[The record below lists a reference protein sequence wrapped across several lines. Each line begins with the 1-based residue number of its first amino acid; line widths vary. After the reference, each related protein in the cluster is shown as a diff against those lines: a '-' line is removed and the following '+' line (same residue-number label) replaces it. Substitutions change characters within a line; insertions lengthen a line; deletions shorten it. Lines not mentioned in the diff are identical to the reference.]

1 MNDYRMAD
9 MIKMKDN
16 IIEHD
21 IRSALF
27 KAWAGIFWFV
37 AILWGAFYFP
47 HHYGFDTFAWYFF
60 PYVLTVFG
68 LEFLLIWAIFHYFSK
83 CGDLKR
89 ERKEQS
95 EKVLGEL

>member
-1 MNDYRMAD
+1 
-9 MIKMKDN
+9 MI
-16 IIEHD
+16 EQD
-21 IRSALF
+21 IRKALF
-27 KAWAGIFWFV
+27 NAWAGIFWFV
-37 AILWGAFYFP
+37 AIVWGAFYFP

-68 LEFLLIWAIFHYFSK
+68 MEFLLIWAIVHYFSK

-89 ERKEQS
+89 ECKEQS

>member
-1 MNDYRMAD
+1 MIYRMAD

-47 HHYGFDTFAWYFF
+47 HHYGLDTFAWYFF
-60 PYVLTVFG
+60 PCSLRSLFKSPY
-68 LEFLLIWAIFHYFSK
+68 LLK
-83 CGDLKR
+83 
-89 ERKEQS
+89 
-95 EKVLGEL
+95 